1 MSITAVNGVYFGQG
15 PVAGGSTIL
24 AFGGSSTQEL
34 AYIGTATP
42 VLDGTLTAAV
52 VNFIDG
58 TNALP
63 FTPSAV
69 LCARSGGNAA
79 TTTGING
86 VSAINN
92 IAFTVNFSAAGS
104 AGNLLGTVYMVFK

>member
-1 MSITAVNGVYFGQG
+1 MSITAINGTYFGQG

-24 AFGGSSTQEL
+24 AFGGSSNQEL
-34 AYIGTATP
+34 AYIGTASP

-58 TNALP
+58 TNALS

-79 TTTGING
+79 TTTGINS

-104 AGNLLGTVYMVFK
+104 AGNLLGLVFMVFK